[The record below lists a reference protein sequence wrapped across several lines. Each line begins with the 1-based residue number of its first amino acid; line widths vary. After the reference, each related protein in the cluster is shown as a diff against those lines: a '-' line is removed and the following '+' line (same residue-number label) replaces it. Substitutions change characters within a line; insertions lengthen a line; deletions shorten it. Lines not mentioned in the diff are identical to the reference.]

1 MMLAPEIRCVVGI
14 DVAKQAHV
22 VCALEVPSGV
32 VRHKPSRIEASAEGY
47 AQLRAWLESWGAP
60 ETILLGLEATGQL
73 WEPLY
78 DSLTHAGYT
87 VLLLNPRQTASWATS
102 LGLRAKTDGLDAQ
115 TLARGLGAGLARA
128 SCLPSETV
136 QALRALTRARR
147 DLIESRT
154 AARQRL
160 HDELVVLFPEFV
172 RFLPSLPG
180 CPDLGEP
187 AVLHL
192 LSTHSSAR
200 ALAQIPLDELSR
212 ALGELSGGRWGADQA
227 QALQE
232 VARRSTASSRAV
244 AARSVVAR
252 TLAQQLLELAAH
264 IRELEAAI
272 ADLLRD
278 DAEGRRLQGIPGIGP
293 QGAATIR
300 AELGD
305 VTRFARVD
313 EVVAYAGLDPRT
325 RQSGAFVGQK
335 HLSKRGP
342 GALRHALY
350 LAAVVAARCRPEWR
364 TRYQR
369 LLDRGRAKKE
379 AYTILARALLRVIYH
394 LLRTGEAYNPA
405 LLNSQP
411 APAGC

>member
-1 MMLAPEIRCVVGI
+1 M
-14 DVAKQAHV
+14 
-22 VCALEVPSGV
+22 
-32 VRHKPSRIEASAEGY
+32 
-47 AQLRAWLESWGAP
+47 
-60 ETILLGLEATGQL
+60 
-73 WEPLY
+73 
-78 DSLTHAGYT
+78 
-87 VLLLNPRQTASWATS
+87 
-102 LGLRAKTDGLDAQ
+102 
-115 TLARGLGAGLARA
+115 ARA

-147 DLIESRT
+147 DLIVSRT

-180 CPDLGEP
+180 RPDLGEP

-192 LSTHSSAR
+192 LSTYSSAR
-200 ALAQIPLDELSR
+200 ALAQISLDELSR
-212 ALGELSGGRWGADQA
+212 ALGELSAGRWGADQA

-232 VARRSTASSRAV
+232 LARRSTASSRAV

-252 TLAQQLLELAAH
+252 TLAQQLLELAVH
-264 IRELEAAI
+264 VTELEAAI
-272 ADLLRD
+272 AALLHD
-278 DAEGRRLQGIPGIGP
+278 DAEGQRLRGIPGIGP

-305 VTRFARVD
+305 VRHFARVD

-325 RQSGAFVGQK
+325 RQSGAFIGQK

-405 LLNSQP
+405 LLNCQP
-411 APAGC
+411 APADC